1 MPAKKSEFNY
11 KIVWITRRKL
21 VYTVAL
27 AALALGLIVFAIYPQ
42 IQESLALNTEYNR
55 EEPKVEKL
63 QAKLQQ
69 LQSIDSTEEFAQKD
83 VVDSALPSKKP
94 LLEFLTSLNSI
105 AIANNITVGNFELSP
120 GTISTQSADTD
131 TRTRSQQNA
140 VVDTL
145 DLELEIEGSFDQL
158 QQFLLDIEKISPF
171 TTITKLSLGQGASAA
186 DRGTDREIQAK
197 LSTSTYFFTQSIK
210 ATIDAPLPKLTALDR
225 NVLAALSEFQNY
237 DLPVQTE
244 IVGGG
249 VEDPFGVNKLEFL
262 NEFGSVLE
270 TEDLQQLESL
280 PTDTIDLGGQ
290 DQEEDQGQEQI
301 DTTETSDAPSDTN
314 TPVSETG
321 VN

>member
-11 KIVWITRRKL
+11 KILWITRRKL
-21 VYTVAL
+21 VYTVTL
-27 AALALGLIVFAIYPQ
+27 VALGLGIIGFAIYPQ

-55 EEPKVEKL
+55 ELPKVEKL
-63 QAKLQQ
+63 QAKLAQ

-120 GTISTQSADTD
+120 GQISTDSADAD

-140 VVDTL
+140 SVDTL

-186 DRGTDREIQAK
+186 DRGTDRTIQAK

-225 NVLAALSEFQNY
+225 NVLTALSEFQNY

-262 NEFGSVLE
+262 NEFGSALD
-270 TEDLQQLESL
+270 TEDIQQLQNLESE
-280 PTDTIDLGGQ
+280 TIDVGG
-290 DQEEDQGQEQI
+290 DVQEDIEDQSGSTQTQ
-301 DTTETSDAPSDTN
+301 ETSETPSDTN
-314 TPVSETG
+314 TPV
-321 VN
+321 N